1 MKKEFY
7 EFYKLSPKKIKEV
20 WEKGLLVVDTNIL
33 LDLYRLGKE
42 SRKDLKSSIE
52 YFSDRIWLP
61 YQASLEFHRN
71 REKVIKDL
79 GGISYENF
87 KTTLND
93 KVIPDVK
100 NAFKE
105 FQRHPCI
112 DYGYIEKR
120 LESFRKDL
128 EKKVEIW
135 KKAYPF
141 DIEKD
146 DILNWVTDRY
156 DGKVGEDF
164 STKEL
169 LDIYEEGR
177 IRYQA
182 NVPPGYKDA
191 TDKEKKE
198 AGQRYIYGDLIIW
211 KSVIKKAKDDK
222 VDIIFLTNDNKE
234 DWFERYKG
242 QTKGPRFELLREF
255 HKETDQDIIIMSEAA
270 FLKEMKEKTS
280 VEVKESSI
288 EDAEGATAESDF
300 YSKLLNVRGVN
311 WPFIRYPSLADSAFT
326 VQSPISGITAFGSPP
341 GLVNEPS
348 LADLYF
354 QQFDTD
360 QLPNVIRYPIST
372 LLGDDGKEKDK

>member
-1 MKKEFY
+1 M
-7 EFYKLSPKKIKEV
+7 
-20 WEKGLLVVDTNIL
+20 
-33 LDLYRLGKE
+33 
-42 SRKDLKSSIE
+42 
-52 YFSDRIWLP
+52 
-61 YQASLEFHRN
+61 
-71 REKVIKDL
+71 
-79 GGISYENF
+79 
-87 KTTLND
+87 
-93 KVIPDVK
+93 
-100 NAFKE
+100 
-105 FQRHPCI
+105 
-112 DYGYIEKR
+112 
-120 LESFRKDL
+120 
-128 EKKVEIW
+128 
-135 KKAYPF
+135 
-141 DIEKD
+141 
-146 DILNWVTDRY
+146 
-156 DGKVGEDF
+156 
-164 STKEL
+164 
-169 LDIYEEGR
+169 
-177 IRYQA
+177 
-182 NVPPGYKDA
+182 PPGYRDA
-191 TDKEKKE
+191 QNNEKKE

-211 KSVIKKAKDDK
+211 KSVIKKAKEDK

-234 DWFERYKG
+234 DWFEKYKG

-348 LADLYF
+348 LADRYF